1 MIVNPNTLVRI
12 FIGIFLVTISVLE
25 FQIYQHVVFLQ
36 NQREQLIHDY
46 YDANV
51 DDNISYDMMI
61 EEDLHKRK
69 TRRLKI
75 STIKSEI
82 KHINLKQ
89 RVYNAEFL
97 YGITNVTYLIVIQ
110 VHDNVY
116 LFKQLLDSL
125 RTAHS
130 IASALLIFS
139 HDVFDSKINQAVHT
153 VNFARYM
160 QIFYPY
166 SIQLHPFV
174 YPGAEYAN
182 GDKEN
187 TERSKERDPVAAQK
201 KLHWWWQV
209 NQVFDNLR
217 VTNNYTKTILFL
229 QENDYVTEDFLI
241 TLKLLEQVRDT
252 HCPVCE
258 VISLG
263 VHSPE
268 LSNYLKK
275 TAVVALEIWAK
286 NLPGIAIAFDRV
298 IWRVIKAWSQDFC
311 YFNDYTWENSLK
323 YIGSQH
329 MDINF
334 YFTDIIASRVFRI
347 ECGKKNSTCN
357 LKRKLDDVK
366 LFKQVIHNALFPSLL
381 MLRIVKSQDYA
392 VDPLGSFQDER
403 DREVCMYFTK
413 NCVWY

>member
-1 MIVNPNTLVRI
+1 MTVNPNTLVRI
-12 FIGIFLVTISVLE
+12 FIAIFLVTISVLA
-25 FQIYQHVVFLQ
+25 FQVYQHAVFLQ
-36 NQREQLIHDY
+36 DQRKQLIHDY

-51 DDNISYDMMI
+51 DDNVSYDLMI

-69 TRRLKI
+69 IRRSKI
-75 STIKSEI
+75 SKMKSNI
-82 KHINLKQ
+82 RRINLKQ

-97 YGITNVTYLIVIQ
+97 YGITNVTYIIVIQ
-110 VHDNVY
+110 VHNDVY

-139 HDVFDSKINQAVHT
+139 HDVFETKMNQAVHT

-174 YPGAEYAN
+174 YPGVAYASD
-182 GDKEN
+182 DKEN
-187 TERSKERDPVAAQK
+187 TEKSKERDPVAAQK

-209 NQVFDNLR
+209 NQVFDNLS
-217 VTNNYTKTILFL
+217 VTKNYTKTILFL

-241 TLKLLEQVRDT
+241 VLKLLEHVRGA

-258 VISLG
+258 IISLG
-263 VHSPE
+263 AHSPE
-268 LSNYLKK
+268 PGNYLNR

-286 NLPGIAIAFDRV
+286 NLPNIGIAFNRD
-298 IWRVIKAWSQDFC
+298 IWHIIKGWSRDFC
-311 YFNDYTWENSLK
+311 DFNDYTWENSLK

-347 ECGKKNSTCN
+347 ECGKENPRCD

-366 LFKQVIHNALFPSLL
+366 SFTQVIRHSLYPAIL
-381 MLRIVKSQDYA
+381 MLRIVKGKDYS
-392 VDPLGSFQDER
+392 VDALGSFQDER
-403 DREVCMYFTK
+403 DRELCMYFTK